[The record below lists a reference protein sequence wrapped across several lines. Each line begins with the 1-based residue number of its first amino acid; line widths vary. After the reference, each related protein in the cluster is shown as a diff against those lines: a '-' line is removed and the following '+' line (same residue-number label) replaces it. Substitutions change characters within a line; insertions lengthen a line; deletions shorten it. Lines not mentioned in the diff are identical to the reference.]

1 MRLNVKQICINT
13 TRKVYVHLQL
23 VLQSRSMRESL
34 QMKGIPKNWIMDK

>member
-23 VLQSRSMRESL
+23 VLQRSMGESL
-34 QMKGIPKNWIMDK
+34 QMKGIPNNWIMDK